1 MWRFIFIARRGLI
14 ALLCCLSTVVSAADA
29 QKWRGYGVVGNGRV
43 CAVYSDDP
51 KILAGSSLA
60 GLRSLFYKD
69 FSVNYVRESKFAI
82 LDRLD
87 RPIPNKALDDTK
99 LLDTKGY
106 VIPNAKAGA
115 SITDIISKDRF
126 FAPYTRSALADG
138 GVKETR
144 AFVGEDDAVIMLL
157 GYNGAGKSAAQAQF
171 QLRFRTD
178 RQAMQSVSF
187 EGLSMKGG
195 VALARWSNKVVVG
208 VASMSGAIGLSGGE
222 VVFVREAVGS
232 ARKEIAVMVVLGDS
246 EQDVFQKVAT
256 LRKKKNMLADAE
268 AYWNAWLDRG
278 KIPFSA
284 TPEHLEAYKRN
295 LYAARASLLGGQVPM
310 DLTGQYDVNEMPQ
323 LSPRD
328 AMMTARAFLLTQ
340 HADEVKDIIKYW
352 ANVKTKPSGEWYSS
366 YDALNQPASGGT
378 RIDQPEWDANGYFIK
393 LADEYRFRRRGEWLV
408 EKTFIYK
415 LADFIVNN
423 LDKNGLLY
431 EINRS
436 EWRGYLPTTNMV
448 NASALR
454 TAGAIADEFGDLERA
469 QLYRETADKISSALA
484 LLYDTTRK
492 TYVNV
497 RYFAPKG
504 MASSANPFVKFWD
517 TSTNFGV
524 LWGYPNHKEIQRTNE
539 FYLANAQR
547 LNGGL
552 QYLETTE
559 TGFAN
564 YGSDVY
570 HATTAAAAEYHALQG
585 QRPTALKLIDW
596 MLKNSNAYGL
606 MPERIL
612 ASGTDCGDASPH
624 TWSMA
629 EFAAAI
635 WTYYQTERPFQPD

>member
-1 MWRFIFIARRGLI
+1 MWKIIFTVRHGLI
-14 ALLCCLSTVVSAADA
+14 ALLCCMSTAAFAANA

-51 KILAGSSLA
+51 KILAGTSLA
-60 GLRSLFYKD
+60 GLRSLFYKN

-87 RPIPNKALDDTK
+87 RAIPNKALDDTK
-99 LLDTKGY
+99 LLDAKGY
-106 VIPNAKAGA
+106 VIPNAKASVSVA
-115 SITDIISKDRF
+115 DVVSKDRF
-126 FAPYTRSALADG
+126 FAPYTRSVLADG

-144 AFVGEDDAVIMLL
+144 VFVGEDDAVIMLL
-157 GYNGAGKSAAQAQF
+157 GYNGAGKSAAHAQF

-178 RQAMQSVSF
+178 RQAMQSVVF
-187 EGLSMKGG
+187 EGLSMKNG

-208 VASMSGAIGLSGGE
+208 VASMSGAIGLSGSDA
-222 VVFVREAVGS
+222 VVVREAVGS
-232 ARKEIAVMVVLGDS
+232 TPKEIAVMVVIGDS
-246 EQDVFQKVAT
+246 EQEAFQKLAA
-256 LRKKKNMLADAE
+256 LRKKKDILADAE
-268 AYWNAWLDRG
+268 AYWNAWLVIGR
-278 KIPFSA
+278 IPFSA

-310 DLTGQYDVNEMPQ
+310 DLTGQDFVNEMPQ
-323 LSPRD
+323 LSPRH
-328 AMMTARAFLLTQ
+328 AMMTARVFLLTR
-340 HADEVKDIIKYW
+340 HADEVKDIIKHW
-352 ANVKTKPSGEWYSS
+352 ASVKTKPSGEWYSG
-366 YDALNQPASGGT
+366 YDALNQPASSA
-378 RIDQPEWDANGYFIK
+378 RNDQPEWDVNGYFIK
-393 LADEYRFRRRGEWLV
+393 LADEYRFRRRGEWLI

-415 LADFIVNN
+415 LADFIIGN

-436 EWRGYLPTTNMV
+436 EWRGYLPATNMV
-448 NASALR
+448 NVAALR
-454 TAGAIADEFGDLERA
+454 TAGAIADEFGDVERA
-469 QLYRETADKISSALA
+469 QLYRETADKISTSLPT
-484 LLYDTTRK
+484 LYDTTRK
-492 TYVNV
+492 TYVNL

-517 TSTNFGV
+517 TSTNFGI
-524 LWGYPNHKEIQRTNE
+524 LWGFPNHKEMQRTNE

-547 LNGGL
+547 LDGGL
-552 QYLETTE
+552 QYLEPTE

-564 YGSDVY
+564 SGGDVY
-570 HATTAAAAEYHALQG
+570 HATTAAAAQYHALQG
-585 QRPTALKLIDW
+585 QRQTALTLLNW
-596 MLKNSNAYGL
+596 LMKNANTYGL

-612 ASGTDCGDASPH
+612 ASGTDCSDASPQ